1 MRDANDKAFAKGTG
15 DRDELVNHTH
25 SGVIITRRD
34 IKSVAS
40 RQWLNDE
47 VMNVYM
53 GLLQVYSLRIYT
65 LFICILQ
72 TISIGMQND
81 SRGVRT
87 LEGVE

>member
-1 MRDANDKAFAKGTG
+1 MRNANDKAFAKGTG

-53 GLLQVYSLRIYT
+53 GLLQVCSLRIYT
-65 LFICILQ
+65 LFICIP
-72 TISIGMQND
+72 
-81 SRGVRT
+81 
-87 LEGVE
+87 

>member
-53 GLLQVYSLRIYT
+53 GLLQVCSLRIYT
-65 LFICILQ
+65 LFIMH
-72 TISIGMQND
+72 SVNDFIGMQND
-81 SRGVRT
+81 SRGIRT
-87 LEGVE
+87 LQGVE